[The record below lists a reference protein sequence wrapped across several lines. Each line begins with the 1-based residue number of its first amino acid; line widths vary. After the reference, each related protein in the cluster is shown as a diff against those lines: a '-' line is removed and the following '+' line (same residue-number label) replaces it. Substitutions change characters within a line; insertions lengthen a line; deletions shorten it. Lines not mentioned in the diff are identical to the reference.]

1 MTKFTATGFWRKL
14 LRRPVVN
21 AERLCIVLRQSPD
34 WRNTPYPDLIEGSRA
49 FCRMIAGPTGLSENF
64 ISDVV
69 QVWDRTFA
77 MPFFHVRAAMKDIA
91 GENLATVRHAALASI
106 ASAQAGTATGTA
118 PLYLFVDDDDW
129 LHPDLY
135 DQIKPYLNDDN
146 DGYIYGNILCVSHI
160 ELRRIEDGCYT
171 NNYAVSKRY
180 LQRQD
185 GNFDRIVQHWEAH
198 DVFHEPGF
206 RLVHVPLYLSA
217 TNKHPAST
225 MKLKDGLQ
233 ENELSAATLT
243 RLVEK
248 FVDET
253 ENLTW
258 PREADWIAPY
268 TKKVRN
274 VFATLLLSRRSP

>member
-1 MTKFTATGFWRKL
+1 VTKFIAAGFWRKL
-14 LRRPVVN
+14 LTRPLVN

-91 GENLATVRHAALASI
+91 AENLATVRHATLASI

-118 PLYLFVDDDDW
+118 LLYLFVDDDDW
-129 LHPDLY
+129 LHPDLHE
-135 DQIKPYLNDDN
+135 QIKPYLNDDN
-146 DGYIYGNILCVSHI
+146 DGYIFGNILCVSHV
-160 ELRRIEDGCYT
+160 ELRRVEDGCYT
-171 NNYAVSKRY
+171 NNYAVSGRY
-180 LQRQD
+180 LRRQN
-185 GNFDRIVQHWEAH
+185 GNFDGVVQHWGAN
-198 DVFHEPGF
+198 DVFHQPNF
-206 RLVHVPLYLSA
+206 HFVHVPLYLSA

-233 ENELSAATLT
+233 ESQLCAATLT

-253 ENLTW
+253 ENLTC
-258 PREADWIAPY
+258 PREAEWIAPY

-274 VFATLLLSRRSP
+274 VFAKLLLGSCSP